1 MAVHICWTYHS
12 ARPSHRLDA
21 GSVRKPLAG
30 LPLSSR
36 QRALV
41 SAALDPAV
49 TSYADADRLLR
60 TEPQVQLHES
70 SRVEQS
76 FKRLQVALRLSP
88 LLPTA
93 LYLVETPLTARGQGF
108 LECASLARRSLAGS
122 PLSVS
127 YDEYLGLAAV
137 CFAYNESLVTIV
149 SK

>member
-1 MAVHICWTYHS
+1 M
-12 ARPSHRLDA
+12 
-21 GSVRKPLAG
+21 RKPLAG

-36 QRALV
+36 QRALA

-93 LYLVETPLTARGQGF
+93 LYLVAPLTARGQGF